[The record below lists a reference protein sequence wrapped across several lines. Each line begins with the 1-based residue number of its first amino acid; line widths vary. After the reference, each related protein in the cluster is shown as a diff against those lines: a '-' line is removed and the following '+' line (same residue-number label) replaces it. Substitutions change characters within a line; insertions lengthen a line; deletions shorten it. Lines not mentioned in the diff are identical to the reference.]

1 VPDGSLRRGYE
12 ALGRGD
18 AGPLLDL
25 LPNGFEWVEPELPGY
40 SLTGIHRGA
49 EGFATGVLAPLAELL
64 EGLKFELEEV
74 IEAPDREVATGV
86 MSGHVAGSGGEEW
99 RLPFAHVW
107 ELEEGAF
114 VRGRGYFDRS
124 RLTLAAGRR
133 QLAEVADELLEQ
145 AAEIRQQW
153 SRLGDA
159 LRAAGVE
166 AAAVEDDEEDDDLS
180 SGAIG
185 GTASARL
192 VAVDM
197 AQEGSSRA
205 EVDAYLREELGL
217 EETEAILDEAFGQ
230 GAADLTAEQRP
241 GALDPSRITR
251 LFARNRG

>member
-1 VPDGSLRRGYE
+1 
-12 ALGRGD
+12 
-18 AGPLLDL
+18 
-25 LPNGFEWVEPELPGY
+25 
-40 SLTGIHRGA
+40 
-49 EGFATGVLAPLAELL
+49 
-64 EGLKFELEEV
+64 
-74 IEAPDREVATGV
+74 
-86 MSGHVAGSGGEEW
+86 
-99 RLPFAHVW
+99 
-107 ELEEGAF
+107 
-114 VRGRGYFDRS
+114 
-124 RLTLAAGRR
+124 
-133 QLAEVADELLEQ
+133 
-145 AAEIRQQW
+145 
-153 SRLGDA
+153 
-159 LRAAGVE
+159 VE